1 MSFRFLDT
9 NCSVDLDDRVEER
22 TTRIQWDVFVTR
34 MRVLSTRPVVTEK
47 YPHHEGVVLAACKRD
62 ALVVARGR
70 FGHTGTFVRSK
81 ASVHLSK
88 AHDRASIE
96 EVLVLGVEDVQ
107 VGRQVSHDSLAPI
120 HHPVGSN
127 HR

>member
-9 NCSVDLDDRVEER
+9 NCSVDLDTRAEER

-34 MRVLSTRPVVTEK
+34 TRIIRDRPVLTEK
-47 YPHHEGVVLAACKRD
+47 YPHHEGVVLAACMRD

-70 FGHTGTFVRSK
+70 FGRTGTFVRSK

-88 AHDRASIE
+88 AREQA
-96 EVLVLGVEDVQ
+96 Q
-107 VGRQVSHDSLAPI
+107 
-120 HHPVGSN
+120 
-127 HR
+127 